1 MLLLLLILFQ
11 VIESPQYKRV
21 GGSVNQLRPAL
32 YAAVYI
38 NKGSTSVGSLS
49 SIGLFR
55 RYEGDTAWV
64 NLRPNTITPGMGFTS
79 FGDRHQLY
87 LAGGNGLH
95 RSTDEGRTWRVL
107 TGWRTKEVLSVAL
120 DPADSLRLY
129 ISTPFG
135 VYRSTD
141 GGSTWIEKMR
151 GFKTWFVRRV
161 ILDRVNRNMLYAT
174 GEDAL
179 YRSMDGA
186 ETWKQLSIGVP
197 GIKWVMQHPADSNLL
212 LVGTEDHGVR
222 YSTDRGETWKQAA
235 GLDTSAVYT
244 LASTRDGSALYAA
257 GFQTGVWRSMDKGAT
272 WSQVWKAPDFDAIY
286 SVCVNPRNPE
296 HLMAGTNGS
305 GVSESF
311 DNGRL
316 WHDAGL
322 PNAIV
327 RQVVMYP

>member
-1 MLLLLLILFQ
+1 MMLLLLTLLQ
-11 VIESPQYKRV
+11 VIGSPRNE
-21 GGSVNQLRPAL
+21 GVNASPTPLRTAL

-38 NKGSTSVGSLS
+38 NKGATSVGLLS

-55 RYEGDTAWV
+55 RYEEDTAWV
-64 NLRPNTITPGMGFTS
+64 NLRPNTITPGVGFTS
-79 FGDRHQLY
+79 FGDRHHMY

-95 RSTDEGRTWRVL
+95 RSTDGGATWRIL
-107 TGWRTKEVLSVAL
+107 TGWRTKEVLSVAP

-141 GGSTWIEKMR
+141 GGNTWVEKMK
-151 GFKTWFVRRV
+151 GFNTWFVRRV
-161 ILDRVNRNMLYAT
+161 ILDHVDRSVLYAT

-186 ETWKQLSIGVP
+186 ETWKQLNVGVP
-197 GIKWVMQHPADSNLL
+197 GIKWIMQHPVDPNLL

-222 YSTDRGETWKQAA
+222 YSTDRGETWKQAT

-244 LASTRDGSALYAA
+244 LACTRDGSVLYAA
-257 GFQTGVWRSMDKGAT
+257 GFQMGVWRSMDRGAT

-286 SVCVNPRNPE
+286 SVCVNPRNPD
-296 HLMAGTNGS
+296 HLIAGTNGS
-305 GVSESF
+305 GVFESF
-311 DNGRL
+311 DKGRS

-322 PNAIV
+322 PTAVV
-327 RQVVMYP
+327 RQVAMYP